1 MKLEASWKCV
11 KDDYKIVEVIGEGT
25 GGQVVKG
32 IHRETKIVVAIKKID
47 CGFMDLGFM
56 KYVLREVSI
65 MRQLTQ
71 MEQNIYTPKIWD
83 ILIPEK
89 YQNDVLS
96 LKQIFLIMEYYSN
109 DLKQVLEAGVDGTD
123 QKEHF
128 KTILYNI
135 LCGINFIHSAG
146 VMHRDIKP
154 ANILLK
160 SDCSIKFCDFGL
172 SRSCASQQQMD
183 VDTMT

>member
-11 KDDYKIVEVIGEGT
+11 KNDYKIVEVIGEGT
-25 GGQVVKG
+25 GGQVVKA

-89 YQNDVLS
+89 Y
-96 LKQIFLIMEYYSN
+96 
-109 DLKQVLEAGVDGTD
+109 
-123 QKEHF
+123 
-128 KTILYNI
+128 
-135 LCGINFIHSAG
+135 
-146 VMHRDIKP
+146 
-154 ANILLK
+154 
-160 SDCSIKFCDFGL
+160 
-172 SRSCASQQQMD
+172 
-183 VDTMT
+183 